1 VIYILSNR
9 IRLIYRNICTVP
21 YRNKNNLID
30 AKTKLNRSKRACTL
44 KSLDIRVY
52 VLVYLEIYYIY
63 YSHNVSLLL
72 ITSTFTI
79 ITIIISPLSFLL
91 YNYCYNI

>member
-9 IRLIYRNICTVP
+9 IRLIYQNICTVP
-21 YRNKNNLID
+21 YRNKNILIN

-72 ITSTFTI
+72 IISTFTI
-79 ITIIISPLSFLL
+79 IISSLSFLL